1 MENEPAMLEFYHENL
16 NLEGFP
22 IAMSDYHRV
31 SQKKNYRNIKMSLKD
46 F

>member
-22 IAMSDYHRV
+22 IAMYEYWRV
-31 SQKKNYRNIKMSLKD
+31 IG
-46 F
+46 